1 MSMMIFHKISGIF
14 IILVALG
21 FTVSQIGI
29 TKVFNYPQILRSPYD
44 SIINK
49 YHEGG
54 HKLKFFWT
62 CFALSSLM
70 LVPLSSIFY
79 KLLNTDN
86 TPYLIIGSAFGIA
99 SGIFYVLGLMRWVF
113 LADTLSNKY
122 IDINDDPKLKK
133 TIEIIF
139 ESFHVYCGNSIG
151 ESMGFLCMGIWLSI
165 TGIAMIGSTII
176 PSIVGI
182 GYIVCGIG
190 ITSGPLEWLGINYCN
205 KINKISMKLLM
216 ILLIFT
222 GIKLIII

>member
-1 MSMMIFHKISGIF
+1 MNMMIFHKISGIF

-29 TKVFNYPQILRSPYD
+29 TKVFNYPQILRSSCD
-44 SIINK
+44 SILNK

-79 KLLNTDN
+79 KLLNRDN

-122 IDINDDPKLKK
+122 INIDDDPKLKK

-151 ESMGFLCMGIWLSI
+151 ESMGFLCMGIWISI
-165 TGIAMIGSTII
+165 TGIAMIGSTIV
-176 PSIVGI
+176 PSIIGI

-190 ITSGPLEWLGINYCN
+190 IASGPLEWLGINYCN

>member
-29 TKVFNYPQILRSPYD
+29 TKVFNYPQILRSPFD
-44 SIINK
+44 SILNK
-49 YHEGG
+49 YHEGR
-54 HKLKFFWT
+54 HTLKFFWT

-70 LVPLSSIFY
+70 LVPLSSILY

-86 TPYLIIGSAFGIA
+86 TPYLIIGSAFGMA

-122 IDINDDPKLKK
+122 ININDDPKLKK
-133 TIEIIF
+133 TIEIVF

-151 ESMGFLCMGIWLSI
+151 ESMGFLCMGIWISI
-165 TGIAMIGSTII
+165 TGIAMIGSTIV
-176 PSIVGI
+176 PSMIGI

-190 ITSGPLEWLGINYCN
+190 IASGPLEWLGINYCN
-205 KINKISMKLLM
+205 KINKLSMKLLM